1 MSNAK
6 EDTREKYEL
15 RRESRDDPQETL
27 FIGSKS
33 DCEKMKGF
41 LVNYHRYDRVEQ
53 KISVHKH
60 LTIGSEQGYINR
72 CLNEEGFNYGM

>member
-1 MSNAK
+1 MSNDK

-15 RRESRDDPQETL
+15 RRESKEDSSETL

-33 DCEKMKGF
+33 DCEKMERI

-53 KISVHKH
+53 KVSVHNH
-60 LTIGSEQGYINR
+60 LVVGSEQSYINR

>member
-1 MSNAK
+1 MSNTK
-6 EDTREKYEL
+6 EDTRDKYEL
-15 RRESRDDPQETL
+15 RRDSKESSSETL

-33 DCEKMKGF
+33 DCEKMERI

-60 LTIGSEQGYINR
+60 LNFGSEQGYISG
-72 CLNEEGFNYGM
+72 CLKEEGFNYGM